1 MMMHVHSGPSKFK
14 DRISVLVHAAQCN
27 TTEHH
32 EWAFAEEEPY
42 GRCVDVEGTS
52 TPHCYNRRERPQLL
66 IENGVP
72 TLLCTGVLQRDPN
85 IEREKRAKKSKD
97 PNFGQ
102 VSFSLC
108 SKILP

>member
-1 MMMHVHSGPSKFK
+1 MLLLLALCPCLVDCPSPHPC
-14 DRISVLVHAAQCN
+14 RRAQ
-27 TTEHH
+27 
-32 EWAFAEEEPY
+32 
-42 GRCVDVEGTS
+42 GTS